1 MVSPE
6 DRHSDQYDP
15 SGSGTSGCC
24 PVRGRARCWV
34 LRDRRPGVLGTG
46 LLGGGF
52 LGLLPLTS
60 FRGWVGEYRPY
71 VENSIVDASIFDS
84 DAFVCRGRVNVPSI
98 LLAGCV
104 GPLVKPAA
112 VRKCSCGCDSYSCM
126 WSSFQEQMVDA
137 LASGAEEGR
146 SNLR

>member
-1 MVSPE
+1 MMVSPE
-6 DRHSDQYDP
+6 DRQLDQYDP

-34 LRDRRPGVLGTG
+34 LRDRRPVGFWEQDRA
-46 LLGGGF
+46 GGGF

-60 FRGWVGEYRPY
+60 FRGWVGAYRPY

-84 DAFVCRGRVNVPSI
+84 GTFVCRGRINVPSI

-104 GPLVKPAA
+104 GPLVKPA
-112 VRKCSCGCDSYSCM
+112 V
-126 WSSFQEQMVDA
+126 VV
-137 LASGAEEGR
+137 
-146 SNLR
+146 